1 MFKDRVWVNKPTFIY
16 LCHLLGPMLSKK
28 DRKLRLCI
36 SIECRISLTLRR
48 LATVDTLHTLADLY
62 GILKSSA
69 SISERIM

>member
-28 DRKLRLCI
+28 DRELRLCI